1 MVPCPFSL
9 AYIDLDDF
17 KWVNDTPGH
26 GTGDNVLRLVVES
39 LEQSTR
45 ATDVVA
51 RLGGD
56 EFAVLFPETGA
67 DAGSEAALH
76 IRLVLL
82 DSMRKNDWPVTF
94 SIGMVTYNEPPASVD
109 EMIKAA
115 DTLMYSVKETT
126 KNAVRS
132 SVVG

>member
-1 MVPCPFSL
+1 MKRPC
-9 AYIDLDDF
+9 I
-17 KWVNDTPGH
+17 
-26 GTGDNVLRLVVES
+26 
-39 LEQSTR
+39 
-45 ATDVVA
+45 
-51 RLGGD
+51 
-56 EFAVLFPETGA
+56 
-67 DAGSEAALH
+67 

>member
-1 MVPCPFSL
+1 MVSCPFSL

-17 KWVNDTPGH
+17 KWVNDTLGH

-76 IRLVLL
+76 
-82 DSMRKNDWPVTF
+82 NT
-94 SIGMVTYNEPPASVD
+94 IGTAGFH
-109 EMIKAA
+109 A
-115 DTLMYSVKETT
+115 
-126 KNAVRS
+126 
-132 SVVG
+132 